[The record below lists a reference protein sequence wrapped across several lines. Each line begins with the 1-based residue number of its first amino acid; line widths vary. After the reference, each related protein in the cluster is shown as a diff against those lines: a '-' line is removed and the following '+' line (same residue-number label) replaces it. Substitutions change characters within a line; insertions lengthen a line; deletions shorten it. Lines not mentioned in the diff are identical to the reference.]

1 MNDESIDTPKAEG
14 NISDRAA
21 NFQQASPEIQ
31 EAAKRGFY
39 GANGQ
44 QQLECTCSSG
54 HCEFNSE
61 KVQVRETDQP

>member
-1 MNDESIDTPKAEG
+1 MSNESIDKAKAED

-39 GANGQ
+39 GAHPS
-44 QQLECTCSSG
+44 CTCSTG
-54 HCEFNSE
+54 HCEFHTA
-61 KVQVRETDQP
+61 KVQVRKTDQP